1 MARMESRPL
10 EEKDRLIWF
19 KAFSSSKPTG
29 RSADSIPR
37 VFGNFG
43 KSSSSNDPSLRR
55 TRSFKLP
62 RVLRKDKEDKQS
74 FSLSFVLRT
83 NTNQKE
89 GCQAEKEFM
98 KGKGKGTTMKQKTNC
113 ERLNGQQSLPQKID
127 KSTTGTN
134 QFLVPTICIQTPEEV
149 NLILQLQPMSQNAT
163 LEQGSTRDLT
173 HDRADITEC
182 NQTSKEN
189 PALQFNTPASDKDER
204 KTKSRRKRSAS
215 WGGEVVVSC
224 SGDLKISAAGE
235 LKTSMS
241 WSAFLNS
248 DTSRETDLCST
259 EL

>member
-19 KAFSSSKPTG
+19 KPFSSSQRTG

-43 KSSSSNDPSLRR
+43 KSSSNNDPSLRR

-89 GCQAEKEFM
+89 GIQSEKEFM
-98 KGKGKGTTMKQKTNC
+98 KGKGKNSTMKQNTNC

-127 KSTTGTN
+127 KSSAGTN

-149 NLILQLQPMSQNAT
+149 NLILQLQPMPQS

-189 PALQFNTPASDKDER
+189 PALQFKDE
-204 KTKSRRKRSAS
+204 KKAKLRRKRSAS
-215 WGGEVVVSC
+215 WGGEVVVYC
-224 SGDLKISAAGE
+224 SGDLKMSAAGE